1 MMTSTTCSSLSL
13 EEIYTPPPEPA
24 TGDPDHDEDC
34 PPPGKHLP
42 NELRLDRKRLK
53 RDAKYRKPEKLFY
66 GFGVNIRDCL
76 EYHQTHHLPLP
87 KYRTKHML
95 WLSIMKDVVKHLRQ
109 ICRHDFQFV
118 MPRAYYDMEIALYDS
133 YTIHRE
139 NLARD
144 EEEDVIRLLRQEL
157 DVCKDQ
163 EPRWY
168 YSRIDLCED

>member
-1 MMTSTTCSSLSL
+1 MTSTASSTLSL
-13 EEIYTPPPEPA
+13 EEIYTPPPDPA
-24 TGDPDHDEDC
+24 SSTAVPDNDEDC

-42 NELRLDRKRLK
+42 YEFRLDRKRLK
-53 RDAKYRKPEKLFY
+53 RDAKYQKPERLFY
-66 GFGVNIRDCL
+66 AFGANIRDVL
-76 EYHQTHHLPLP
+76 EYHRMHGLPLP
-87 KYRTKHML
+87 NCHTKELM
-95 WLSIMKDVVKHLRQ
+95 WLFIMQDVVKHLCRV
-109 ICRHDFQFV
+109 CRHDFQFV
-118 MPRAYYDMEIALYDS
+118 MPRGDCDMAIGLYDS

-168 YSRIDLCED
+168 YSRIDL